1 MKKRH
6 ILFILFCLPF
16 FLGNVLI
23 AQNIPKNLDINQISP
38 SQIASVNIDDISD
51 AQLQIFLE
59 RFNESGLT
67 EKELEIALA
76 SKGMPRAQIQ
86 KLKARIAK
94 LKSTSIS
101 SGSTGYDRVR
111 TREELAFR
119 QDDLFQSLT
128 KDYEE
133 LVSQEE
139 KEKLKKIFG
148 YNLFNSELLTFE
160 PSLNVPTPKNYV
172 LGAGDEIIIDVWG
185 ASEQTYQEI
194 ISPDGYIK
202 IPNLGPI
209 YLNGLTIED
218 GSVRIKSRLTQIY
231 SGLSSSGGRRPN
243 TFVQVSIGQVRTIR
257 VSVIGEAISPGTFNV
272 SSLSTVGN
280 VLYLSGGP
288 NINGSLRNIELLRDG
303 NVIDQFDGYDFLIK
317 GQIVKNVRLQDRDI
331 VRVLP
336 YENRVEISGEIKR
349 PGIYEMKEGETF
361 EDLILFAGGFTENAY
376 SGIVKIRR
384 NNGITREFVD
394 LTNKEFGLQSPQ
406 NGDYVMVGGI
416 IDRFENRI
424 QIRGAV
430 FREGEYE
437 LTEELTLTQL
447 IEKAQGLRGDA
458 FLERGTIYR
467 TKEDYSNEVI
477 SFNIRQI
484 LKGEEK
490 DISLSREDVINI
502 PSIYDLKEEFY
513 LQVFGEVKSPGV
525 YPFAEAISVE
535 DLLLKAGGL
544 RESASGSHVEVA
556 RRVKDVEQ
564 NGNRNSTAEIFTFS
578 ISETLALSAEASNF
592 ILQPFDQVY
601 IRKSPGYQQQINIKV
616 EGEVLYPGF
625 YALEKKDER
634 ISDILK
640 RTGGLTSE
648 GFAKGATL
656 IRRTEFN
663 PPKSDD
669 LIRLESLQ
677 QMKQNNETNQILQE
691 NYSLSET
698 EALLFKRLNDIE
710 QQLENY
716 DLESDAEQ
724 GREGLNVKRNR
735 LKELL
740 EKDSTLI
747 QEGLELVK
755 YETIGIDLEKILGN
769 PGSKFDL
776 ILNDGDIISIPKKLE
791 TVRLRGEFLYPITVR
806 YDETNSFND
815 FVSQAGGFTENAK
828 KGKTYVLYANGS
840 VDRTRKFLFW
850 NNYPKVERGAEI
862 IAPEKPERR
871 KMTTAEIVAISTSM
885 ASMALIISRIL
896 Q

>member
-272 SSLSTVGN
+272 SSLSTIGN